1 MWTQM
6 APPKYPFGGA
16 TVPAM
21 VMIWATMGLSSVLL
35 SNVSSML
42 IAVKLYRDW
51 DFRVSSVRWLFL
63 IFFAYLWLYTLGRAS
78 YYVWVVMLPLEEFV
92 DGNNAV
98 PYTSKQ
104 LDQLGIYAT
113 TDLEAS
119 RRLFPTTILCFCD
132 VMHFAVA
139 FWVLP
144 LVYELS
150 KIAAKSMDRGTTKE
164 QAKIRMYIILGHSL
178 IVCFLIAVVILS
190 VLSGGYSSYTYR
202 LALCIY
208 IMQIVTLAYMGVMLF
223 LLKCKGRDV
232 ESINGSFK
240 VSPVYQRLKRIMLV
254 YAVFAVQY
262 EVTSLFTYVY
272 SPRDVAT
279 LSYIGLSQVV
289 YNATGFALALCT
301 GCSLHCA
308 LRFCGCCI
316 PDDMLVQLVVESNR
330 GDAPGFEER
339 EQSISPPVMNPVFVV
354 TDIESSSALWG
365 IDDGKVMQRAIQ
377 IHDDILRS
385 LLTPYR
391 GYEITTA
398 GDSFQLA
405 FHTIREAVSYCM
417 DVQLKLLAAD
427 WPKEL
432 HGLVPA
438 TKKRRAAHRIIF
450 RGLRVRMGIHD
461 AMGSD
466 GHLHHSPHA
475 VTGKTV
481 YTGASEV
488 IASEVS
494 DVGAGGQILITRR
507 IADWL
512 MTNKEVLTRNY
523 SVDYLC
529 DYMVPQVNMRVAIYE
544 VLPEELCRRKK
555 IFAQDQKSR
564 IPHVANRSFS
574 GSTNME
580 SGLETALETPMGS
593 PTSWFHTPRTRQR
606 VSGSA
611 SRYYY

>member
-1 MWTQM
+1 
-6 APPKYPFGGA
+6 
-16 TVPAM
+16 M
-21 VMIWATMGLSSVLL
+21 VMVWATMGLSSVLI
-35 SNVSSML
+35 SNIATML
-42 IAVKLYRDW
+42 IAIKLYRDW

-63 IFFAYLWLYTLGRAS
+63 TFFVYLWLYTLGRAS
-78 YYVWVVMLPLEEFV
+78 YYLWVVMLPIKEFV
-92 DGNNAV
+92 DGNNHV

-104 LDQLGIYAT
+104 LNQLGIYAT
-113 TDLEAS
+113 TDLAAS
-119 RRLFPTTILCFCD
+119 RRLFPSIILCFCD
-132 VMHFAVA
+132 VMHFAMA

-144 LVYELS
+144 LIYELS
-150 KIAAKSMDRGTTKE
+150 KIAAKSMDRGTAKE
-164 QAKIRMYIILGHSL
+164 KAKIRMYIFVGHSL
-178 IVCFLIAVVILS
+178 IVFFLIAVIVSS
-190 VLSGGYSSYTYR
+190 VLSGGYSRYTYR
-202 LALCIY
+202 LVLCIY
-208 IMQIVTLAYMGVMLF
+208 VMQIVTLVYMGVTLF

-232 ESINGSFK
+232 ESINGAFK
-240 VSPVYQRLKRIMLV
+240 VSPVYQRLKGIMLV

-272 SPRDVAT
+272 TPRDEAT
-279 LSYIGLSQVV
+279 LNYIGLSQVV

-301 GCSLHCA
+301 GCSLPCT

-316 PDDMLVQLVVESNR
+316 SDEMLVQLVVETNR
-330 GDAPGFEER
+330 GELPCGEER
-339 EQSISPPVMNPVFVV
+339 EESISPPVMNPVFVV

-365 IDDGKVMQRAIQ
+365 IDDGKVMQRSIQ
-377 IHDDILRS
+377 VHDDVLRS

-405 FHTIREAVSYCM
+405 FHTIREAVSYCL
-417 DVQLKLLAAD
+417 DVQLQLLAAK

-438 TKKRRAAHRIIF
+438 TKKRRAGHRVIF

-512 MTNKEVLTRNY
+512 MTNKDALAMNY
-523 SVDYLC
+523 SVDYVC
-529 DYMVPQVNMRVAIYE
+529 DFMVPQVNMRVAVYE
-544 VLPEELCRRKK
+544 VQPEELARRKK
-555 IFAQDQKSR
+555 IFAKDQRSR
-564 IPHVANRSFS
+564 IPHVATRSVS
-574 GSTNME
+574 GSSNME

-593 PTSWFHTPRTRQR
+593 PTSWFHTPRTPQR

-611 SRYYY
+611 NRYYY

>member
-1 MWTQM
+1 
-6 APPKYPFGGA
+6 
-16 TVPAM
+16 M
-21 VMIWATMGLSSVLL
+21 VMIWASMGLTSVLL
-35 SNVSSML
+35 SNISAML
-42 IAVKLYRDW
+42 ISFKLYRDW

-63 IFFAYLWLYTLGRAS
+63 TFFVYLWLYTLGRAS
-78 YYVWVVMLPLEEFV
+78 YYLWVVMLPIKEFV

-113 TDLEAS
+113 TDLEAA

-144 LVYELS
+144 LIYELS
-150 KIAAKSMDRGTTKE
+150 KIAAKSMDRGTAKE
-164 QAKIRMYIILGHSL
+164 KAKIRMYIIVGHGL
-178 IVCFLIAVVILS
+178 ITCFLVAVVILS
-190 VLSGGYSSYTYR
+190 VIGGGYSSYTYR
-202 LALCIY
+202 LALAIY
-208 IMQIVTLAYMGVMLF
+208 VMQIITLVYMGVVLF

-232 ESINGSFK
+232 ESINGKFQA
-240 VSPVYQRLKRIMLV
+240 SPVYKRLKWIMFA
-254 YAVFAVQY
+254 YALFALQY
-262 EVTSLFTYVY
+262 EATSLFTYVY
-272 SPRDVAT
+272 TPRDEAT
-279 LSYIGLSQVV
+279 LSYIGISQVM
-289 YNATGFALALCT
+289 YNATGLALALCA
-301 GCSLHCA
+301 GCSLPCT

-316 PDDMLVQLVVESNR
+316 PDEILVQLVVESNR
-330 GDAPGFEER
+330 GEIPCMTTRDETVEAP
-339 EQSISPPVMNPVFVV
+339 VLNPVFVV

-377 IHDDILRS
+377 VHDDTLRS

-405 FHTIREAVSYCM
+405 FHTIREAVSYCL
-417 DVQLKLLAAD
+417 DVQLQLLAAE

-438 TKKRRAAHRIIF
+438 TKKRRAGHRVIF

-507 IADWL
+507 IAEWL
-512 MTNKEVLTRNY
+512 MTNKDVLPMDY

-529 DYMVPQVNMRVAIYE
+529 DYMVPQVNMHVAVYE
-544 VLPEELCRRKK
+544 VLPEELARRKK
-555 IFAQDQKSR
+555 IFAQDQNSR
-564 IPHVANRSFS
+564 IPHVANRSAS
-574 GSTNME
+574 GSTILE
-580 SGLETALETPMGS
+580 SGLETPLGS
-593 PTSWFHTPRTRQR
+593 PTSWFQTPRTPQR
-606 VSGSA
+606 VSTFRS
-611 SRYYY
+611 